1 MGFLRTGCGNEPLKP
16 EDNTELRVT
25 EYGIQRVKVEP
36 KRRTSKEALEMARK
50 SAANNKGVDYGIL
63 DNYSRSE
70 EKYKTQ
76 DQKNFEALKKGG
88 YIK

>member
-1 MGFLRTGCGNEPLKP
+1 MGFLKTGCGNEPLKP

-25 EYGIQRVKVEP
+25 EYGIQKVKVEP
-36 KRRTSKEALEMARK
+36 KRRTSKEALEMAKK
-50 SAANNKGVDYGIL
+50 SAENNRGVNYDIL
-63 DNYSRSE
+63 DKYSRSD
-70 EKYKTQ
+70 EKFKTQ